1 MEIFWVGFFS
11 GTIIIIYVSVL
22 KFGGDFLV
30 SKFNKLIGRED
41 VEEFNIQQYLDSL
54 PGQTNLENLFYSIS
68 CYTSSKSD

>member
-22 KFGGDFLV
+22 KFGVDFLV